1 MGGIINPK
9 DNSGILFLNDI
20 MVKNTPNL
28 IEYMYYARNG
38 EKYDFKVT
46 NGTNSV
52 IDGID
57 PQRGMPLTTN
67 SKGEITYASARDIG
81 NMAAGYIAARNG
93 IPWKTARKAFD
104 FYQGSPEG
112 KTTVNA
118 QLYGYTVLGHNTT
131 AQILLRFLRNNK
143 K

>member
-1 MGGIINPK
+1 MRTGVGRAVRAIPRER
-9 DNSGILFLNDI
+9 L
-20 MVKNTPNL
+20 
-28 IEYMYYARNG
+28 
-38 EKYDFKVT
+38 
-46 NGTNSV
+46 
-52 IDGID
+52 
-57 PQRGMPLTTN
+57 QRRQGQHHLLLLRLRP
-67 SKGEITYASARDIG
+67 SRQRPPGDQGDRQ
-81 NMAAGYIAARNG
+81 
-93 IPWKTARKAFD
+93 ARKAFD